1 MKKWSRLVLSWIEQ
15 VFLYGYNTYN
25 SSGLRT
31 SKQVNNV
38 LTKYIYEGSKL
49 IGKKVLENNVET
61 TLIYNY
67 DHQNKI
73 MGLSIGNKE
82 YFYIKDILENIL
94 GIIDQEGNVVVY
106 YRYDAYGNL
115 LKEDIRINNLASRHN
130 DILYKG
136 YVYDRES
143 YLYYLKSRYYS
154 PRIGRFIS
162 MDEVSYVNPK
172 DINGLNLYAYC
183 NNNPIMYYDP
193 SGRFLIAL
201 IVVGAIIGA
210 HIENAY
216 LIDKAEKKVNK
227 TYTREEA
234 DIAIEQITGEGTVE
248 FKKSYVFIKNS
259 CDIKSKED
267 RIYISTIIANT
278 VDEKGNKLTDRSVY
292 SLSAEWRGHNIL
304 SFFNIRSS
312 STDDVNLDYDF
323 SENETLTEV
332 GTVLFMILG
341 WL

>member
-1 MKKWSRLVLSWIEQ
+1 
-15 VFLYGYNTYN
+15 
-25 SSGLRT
+25 
-31 SKQVNNV
+31 
-38 LTKYIYEGSKL
+38 
-49 IGKKVLENNVET
+49 
-61 TLIYNY
+61 
-67 DHQNKI
+67 
-73 MGLSIGNKE
+73 
-82 YFYIKDILENIL
+82 
-94 GIIDQEGNVVVY
+94 
-106 YRYDAYGNL
+106 
-115 LKEDIRINNLASRHN
+115 
-130 DILYKG
+130 
-136 YVYDRES
+136 
-143 YLYYLKSRYYS
+143 
-154 PRIGRFIS
+154 

-183 NNNPIMYYDP
+183 NNNPIMYYHP
-193 SGRFLIAL
+193 SGGFLIAL
-201 IVVGAIIGA
+201 IVFAAVAGAIIGT

-216 LIDKAEKKVNK
+216 LIDKAEKKAKK

-234 DIAIEQITGEGTVE
+234 DITIEQITGEGTVE

-278 VDEKGNKLTDRSVY
+278 VDEEGNKLTDRSVY

-332 GTVLFMILG
+332 GTVLLMILG